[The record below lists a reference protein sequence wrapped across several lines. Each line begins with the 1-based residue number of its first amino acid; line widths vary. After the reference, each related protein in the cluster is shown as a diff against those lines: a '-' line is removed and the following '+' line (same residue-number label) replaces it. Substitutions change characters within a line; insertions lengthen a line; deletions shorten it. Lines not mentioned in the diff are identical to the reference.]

1 MYKSQIGPLKEREQQ
16 LAADLNAE
24 KNKLN
29 ELESRLELLER
40 GIENDRQKLES
51 DKPLSLKNP

>member
-16 LAADLNAE
+16 LAAELNTE

-40 GIENDRQKLES
+40 AFENDREKLES
-51 DKPLSLKNP
+51 ESKTSSKNP